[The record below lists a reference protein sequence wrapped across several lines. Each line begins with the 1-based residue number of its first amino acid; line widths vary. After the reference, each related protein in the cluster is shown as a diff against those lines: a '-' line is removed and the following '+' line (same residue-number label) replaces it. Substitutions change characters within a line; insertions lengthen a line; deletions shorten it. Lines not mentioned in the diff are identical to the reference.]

1 MVEEL
6 LSCSPS
12 DIEDLDNLMHV
23 LSETSF
29 CNEAILRDALND
41 ENTHVYVIRI
51 EGHSIGTA
59 TLCVMHTLEFKLAHV
74 ESVVVLS
81 EYRGKCFG
89 YKLMEHIVNEAKR
102 MDVMFLQLTSNPKRT
117 SANKLYKMMGFT
129 QYETNCYK
137 LSIK

>member
-6 LSCSPS
+6 LSYILS

-29 CNEAILRDALND
+29 CNEALLRDAIND
-41 ENTHVYVIRI
+41 ENTHVFVIRV
-51 EGHSIGTA
+51 EGHIVGTA

-74 ESVVVLS
+74 ESVVVS
-81 EYRGKCFG
+81 PEYRGRSFG
-89 YKLMEHIVNEAKR
+89 RELMQCIIDEAKR
-102 MDVMFLQLTSNPKRT
+102 MDVKFLQLTSNPKRV
-117 SANKLYKMMGFT
+117 SANNLYKMMGFT

>member
-6 LSCSPS
+6 LSYTLS
-12 DIEDLDNLMHV
+12 DIEDLDKLMHV

-29 CNEAILRDALND
+29 CNEAILRDAIND
-41 ENTHVYVIRI
+41 GNTHVFVVRV
-51 EGHSIGTA
+51 EGHIVGTA

-74 ESVVVLS
+74 ESVVVLP
-81 EYRGKCFG
+81 EYRGRSFVREVMKF
-89 YKLMEHIVNEAKR
+89 IIDEAKR
-102 MDVMFLQLTSNPKRT
+102 MDVKFLQLTSNPRRV
-117 SANKLYKMMGFT
+117 SANNLYKMMGFT

>member
-6 LSCSPS
+6 LSYTLS
-12 DIEDLDNLMHV
+12 DIEDLDKLMHV

-29 CNEAILRDALND
+29 CNEAILRDAIND
-41 ENTHVYVIRI
+41 ENTHVFIIRV
-51 EGHSIGTA
+51 EGHIIGTA
-59 TLCVMHTLEFKLAHV
+59 TLCIMHTLEFKLAHV
-74 ESVVVLS
+74 ESVVVLP

-89 YKLMEHIVNEAKR
+89 RELMTCIINEAKR
-102 MDVMFLQLTSNPKRT
+102 MEVKFLQLTSNPKRI
-117 SANKLYKMMGFT
+117 SANNLYKMMGFT

>member
-6 LSCSPS
+6 LSYTLS
-12 DIEDLDNLMHV
+12 DIEDLDKLMHV

-29 CNEAILRDALND
+29 CNEAILRGAIND
-41 ENTHVYVIRI
+41 ENTHVFVIRE
-51 EGHSIGTA
+51 EGHIIGTA

-74 ESVVVLS
+74 ESVVVLP
-81 EYRGKCFG
+81 EYRGRSFGRELMKC
-89 YKLMEHIVNEAKR
+89 IIDEAKR
-102 MDVMFLQLTSNPKRT
+102 MDVKFLQLTSNPKRV
-117 SANKLYKMMGFT
+117 SANNLYKMMGFT

>member
-6 LSCSPS
+6 LSYTLS
-12 DIEDLDNLMHV
+12 DIEDLDKLMHV

-29 CNEAILRDALND
+29 CNEAILRDAIND
-41 ENTHVYVIRI
+41 ENTHVFVIRV
-51 EGHSIGTA
+51 EGHIIGTA
-59 TLCVMHTLEFKLAHV
+59 TLCIMHTLEFKLAHV
-74 ESVVVLS
+74 ESVVVLP

-89 YKLMEHIVNEAKR
+89 RELMTCIINEAKR
-102 MDVMFLQLTSNPKRT
+102 MEVKFLQLTSNPKRI
-117 SANKLYKMMGFT
+117 SANNLYKMMGFT

>member
-1 MVEEL
+1 MVGEL
-6 LSCSPS
+6 LSYTLS
-12 DIEDLDNLMHV
+12 DINDLDKLMHV

-29 CNEAILRDALND
+29 CNETLLRDAIND
-41 ENTHVYVIRI
+41 ENSHIFVIRV
-51 EGHSIGTA
+51 EGHIIGTA

-74 ESVVVLS
+74 ESVVVLP
-81 EYRGKCFG
+81 EYRGKSFG
-89 YKLMEHIVNEAKR
+89 YQLMEHIVNEAKR
-102 MDVMFLQLTSNPKRT
+102 MDVKFLQLTSNPKRI